1 MGFQYPS
8 TKLKVKSYNNSGKK
22 RYLDYIPLF
31 LCQLSLPWLSA
42 EVDVLPCRRMWADP
56 WSYARVAGALQ
67 AWQLQGTVEV
77 NVQKQI
83 SVLPMQ
89 RESLMS

>member
-1 MGFQYPS
+1 M
-8 TKLKVKSYNNSGKK
+8 
-22 RYLDYIPLF
+22 PLS

-56 WSYARVAGALQ
+56 WSYAGVAGAFQ
-67 AWQLQGTVEV
+67 AGQLQGTVEV
-77 NVQKQI
+77 NGQKQI

-89 RESLMS
+89 RESPMS